1 MFWDL
6 SDLDGNGAALVG
18 TPFVGDNV
26 MITPVG
32 DGTGVGTCVT
42 LGCPAGQICLDAY
55 QHPDDSDTRVSILLL
70 LSQWGIEII
79 IRLSGVRQLFRL
91 SGLISACRKTV

>member
-18 TPFVGDNV
+18 TPFAKDNV

-32 DGTGVGTCVT
+32 EGTGVGTCVT

-55 QHPDDSDTRVSILLL
+55 QQPDDSDTRVSTF
-70 LSQWGIEII
+70 LS
-79 IRLSGVRQLFRL
+79 L
-91 SGLISACRKTV
+91 RKREM

>member
-32 DGTGVGTCVT
+32 EGTGVGTCVT

-55 QHPDDSDTRVSILLL
+55 QHPDDSDTRVSTL
-70 LSQWGIEII
+70 LSLRKREIDTNEI
-79 IRLSGVRQLFRL
+79 
-91 SGLISACRKTV
+91 